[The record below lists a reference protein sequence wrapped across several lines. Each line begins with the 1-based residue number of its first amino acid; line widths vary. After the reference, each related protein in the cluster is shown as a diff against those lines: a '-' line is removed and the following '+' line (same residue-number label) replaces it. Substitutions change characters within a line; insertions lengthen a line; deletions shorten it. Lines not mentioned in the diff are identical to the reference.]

1 MVYPEFGYLSSQ
13 SVGLVSGDEYQLVV
27 ILAFVRECMCGR
39 YGSGSTEST
48 SGVVPHAATGTGLP
62 RFTVILDS
70 VGYGVCCG
78 YGDGRLTLHCDPLV
92 RTCYGY
98 RDGNAAL
105 YATVYDSNVHMS
117 SNIASARKS
126 MQNVSCTVSRMT
138 SIPND

>member
-78 YGDGRLTLHCDPLV
+78 YGDG
-92 RTCYGY
+92 
-98 RDGNAAL
+98 NAAL